1 MSNFEC
7 GKVGCEFGAS
17 KLHLVVRHRVLTHRP
32 EDVKSD
38 NQSYKPTDE
47 PPGQLNR
54 LVGRGTAGRKRRKRQ
69 MPSKYSDSYYGRSY
83 NTVLRLNA
91 RNKSKETSRPNIN
104 KSQKVA
110 KHFKNKC
117 ADTEIQAKKYRKM
130 REINN
135 KSSKK
140 CREKKI
146 KNIKENLKRE
156 DDYSRRNAELRET
169 QKSLKDQINNLELLL
184 KNDPVCNYIR
194 QRMASCFS
202 SLYTHNDEA

>member
-1 MSNFEC
+1 
-7 GKVGCEFGAS
+7 
-17 KLHLVVRHRVLTHRP
+17 
-32 EDVKSD
+32 
-38 NQSYKPTDE
+38 
-47 PPGQLNR
+47 
-54 LVGRGTAGRKRRKRQ
+54 
-69 MPSKYSDSYYGRSY
+69 
-83 NTVLRLNA
+83 
-91 RNKSKETSRPNIN
+91 
-104 KSQKVA
+104 
-110 KHFKNKC
+110 
-117 ADTEIQAKKYRKM
+117 M

-202 SLYTHNDEA
+202 SLYTHNDETN